1 MNTWVRLARTAAGA
15 AMLGLVGCDGPGLL
29 KYYARRDVEA
39 HFVAMEER
47 GDVAMTTDC
56 DGYMDAALEH
66 KMPSWRLAPPAT
78 VGDALEFFEV
88 CALNC
93 LCKNGH
99 DGKGRIKVV
108 VCVGK
113 ELLERPVPYMRAE
126 QIAVRDALRLLCESV
141 GFSFKVDPEKRTIT
155 IADLVCGGHG
165 EFGPRC
171 DETFRYMCTSQVGPV
186 ACGATNIVDAI
197 KALYAEGNESLS
209 SNGCPHGISVVYHP
223 EGEEDRTTAD
233 SVTLPPCPIHDA
245 CMMVAHH
252 YNLSYFYQNGLI
264 KFSDMPEVGKAGGR
278 CDRCEYGLCG
288 SAEIGPFHFDCD
300 SMDDIVR
307 EVCVSGNRQL
317 RENGHSGFFVAQLV
331 CEGPI
336 REGRTVQVEKGLVRN
351 VLLQVAQAM
360 GLKVAYDAG
369 CFYLYK
375 NDSDIRGLARP
386 LLLVPAQNMPE

>member
-1 MNTWVRLARTAAGA
+1 
-15 AMLGLVGCDGPGLL
+15 
-29 KYYARRDVEA
+29 
-39 HFVAMEER
+39 
-47 GDVAMTTDC
+47 
-56 DGYMDAALEH
+56 
-66 KMPSWRLAPPAT
+66 
-78 VGDALEFFEV
+78 
-88 CALNC
+88 
-93 LCKNGH
+93 
-99 DGKGRIKVV
+99 
-108 VCVGK
+108 
-113 ELLERPVPYMRAE
+113 
-126 QIAVRDALRLLCESV
+126 
-141 GFSFKVDPEKRTIT
+141 
-155 IADLVCGGHG
+155 
-165 EFGPRC
+165 
-171 DETFRYMCTSQVGPV
+171 
-186 ACGATNIVDAI
+186 
-197 KALYAEGNESLS
+197 
-209 SNGCPHGISVVYHP
+209 
-223 EGEEDRTTAD
+223 
-233 SVTLPPCPIHDA
+233 
-245 CMMVAHH
+245 MMVAHH
-252 YNLSYFYQNGLI
+252 YNLSYFYQKGLI
-264 KFSDMPEVGKAGGR
+264 NFSDMPEVGKAGGR